1 MSVYQNPKTGKW
13 EARAH
18 YRHPVTGYPVTRKR
32 SGFDSENQAKLA
44 SKKLLFALMEELA
57 AKKAPLWPDAVE
69 ATIKAKL
76 NDGTWQTPTADNAKV
91 VLAAVTYPAWV
102 GRTVETVTTE
112 EIRLLIKTQIG
123 DKSKSYQ
130 QSVLKF
136 IKAVFEHCVESGY
149 IPRNP
154 TPRIK
159 HERVDKVDN
168 VLNLAQAKKLV
179 SDAFHQEIFWAPH
192 WALALYTGM
201 RNGELYAL
209 TWNDVDLENR
219 RIRVTKSYNKKV
231 GIKSTKTKH
240 HRLVE
245 INSELIPILSRLK
258 ESSLDN
264 SDPVLPRSRDW
275 DKGEQARELRHFL
288 SAIGLPQVR
297 FHDLRATWATI
308 MLQTPGVSIASV
320 MAMGGWKKMET
331 MQRYIRKAGIAIE
344 GITAQFSLADGGSA
358 NE

>member
-1 MSVYQNPKTGKW
+1 MSVSQNTKTGKW

-18 YRHPVTGYPVTRKR
+18 YRHPMTGYPVTRKK
-32 SGFDSENQAKLA
+32 SGFDSKKQAEAA

-57 AKKAPLWPDAVE
+57 SKKAPLWPEAVE
-69 ATIKAKL
+69 ATIKFKL
-76 NDGTWQTPTADNAKV
+76 NDGTWQIATADNVKII
-91 VLAAVTYPAWV
+91 LTAVTYQSWV
-102 GRTVETVTTE
+102 GRTVETITTE
-112 EIRLLIKTQIG
+112 EIRLLIKNQLG
-123 DKSKSYQ
+123 DKSASYQ

-136 IKAVFEHCVESGY
+136 IKAVFEYCVEAGY
-149 IPRNP
+149 IARNP
-154 TPRIK
+154 APRIK
-159 HERVDKVDN
+159 HERIDKVDN
-168 VLNLAQAKKLV
+168 VLNLSQAKKLV
-179 SDAFHQEIFWAPH
+179 SEAANQGIFWAPH

-209 TWNDVDLENR
+209 TWNDVDLEGR
-219 RIRVTKSYNKKV
+219 RIQVTKSYNKKV

-245 INSELIPILSRLK
+245 INSELIPILLKLK
-258 ESSLDN
+258 ESSLDK
-264 SDPVLPRSRDW
+264 SDPVLPRNRDW

-344 GITAQFSLADGGSA
+344 GITSQFSLSGGTD

>member
-1 MSVYQNPKTGKW
+1 MSVSQNTKTGKW

-18 YRHPVTGYPVTRKR
+18 YRHPVTGYPVTRKK
-32 SGFDSENQAKLA
+32 SGFDSKKQAENA
-44 SKKLLFALMEELA
+44 SKKLRVALIEELA
-57 AKKAPLWPDAVE
+57 AKKAPLWTDAVDS
-69 ATIKAKL
+69 TIKFKL
-76 NDGTWQTPTADNAKV
+76 NEGTWQTPTADNAKII
-91 VLAAVTYPAWV
+91 LTAVTYESWV
-102 GRTVETVTTE
+102 GRTIETITTE
-112 EIRLLIKTQIG
+112 EIRLLIKAQIG
-123 DKSKSYQ
+123 TKSASYQ

-136 IKAVFEHCVESGY
+136 IRTVFEHCVESGY
-149 IPRNP
+149 IGRNP
-154 TPRIK
+154 APRIK
-159 HERVDKVDN
+159 HEQIDRVDN
-168 VLNLAQAKKLV
+168 VLNLVQAKKLILE
-179 SDAFHQEIFWAPH
+179 AHQQKIFWAPH

-209 TWNDVDLENR
+209 TWNDVDLEGR
-219 RIRVTKSYNKKV
+219 RIQVTKSYNKKV

-245 INSELIPILSRLK
+245 INSELVPILLKLK
-258 ESSLDN
+258 ESSLDK

-331 MQRYIRKAGIAIE
+331 MQRYIRKAGIAID
-344 GITAQFSLADGGSA
+344 GITSQFSLSVGVD